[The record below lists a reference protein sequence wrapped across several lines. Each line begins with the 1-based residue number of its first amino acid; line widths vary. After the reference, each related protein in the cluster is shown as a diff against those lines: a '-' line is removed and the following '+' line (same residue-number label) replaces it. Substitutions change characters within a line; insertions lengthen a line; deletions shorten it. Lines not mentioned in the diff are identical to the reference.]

1 MKINPKHFS
10 PSIMF
15 NDKHVDC
22 FFPNE
27 YRDKIVTHT
36 ALIQHSIG
44 NATQLNKIVKRNLH
58 VYQLEVQ
65 NKFSL
70 HKENKIAHNE
80 IICKSFYESCIPKHL
95 NFYHNFN

>member
-1 MKINPKHFS
+1 
-10 PSIMF
+10 MF
-15 NDKHVDC
+15 NDKNVDC

-44 NATQLNKIVKRNLH
+44 NATQLNKMVKRNLH
-58 VYQLEVQ
+58 VCQLEVQ

-70 HKENKIAHNE
+70 HKENKIAHNMRLYTSHFMKVVYQNTSIS
-80 IICKSFYESCIPKHL
+80 IIISIK
-95 NFYHNFN
+95 NGN